1 MQFRSISPV
10 KHVFHFIYF
19 VLHLLFI
26 TFATTNYLTL
36 FMNEST
42 FPFNHCRMLLT
53 AGSLL
58 AGHIATAQDAT
69 AQATPERPNIIFI
82 LADDMGYGDL
92 ACYGNQYIQTPNID
106 RLAQTGTT
114 FTQAYAGSG
123 ISSPSRCALMTGMNT
138 GKSRIRDNQCYAGG
152 LTGLKISPK
161 GDTTIVRRANLL
173 PEDVTLGTVMRAA
186 GYRTC
191 LVNKWHL
198 DGYDP
203 QAAPNHRG
211 FDEFYGWTIATV
223 HSNAPYYYP
232 YYRFCGDS
240 LINIHENANDAHVRH
255 NTEISTDDAIAF
267 IHRNKENP
275 FFLFLAYDAPH
286 EPYNIDDTSWYD
298 EHGEWSMNTKRY
310 AALVT
315 HMDYNIGR
323 LLGTLDRLNLR
334 KNTLIIFASDNG
346 AAVMAPLKE
355 LNCGA
360 GLKGRKGQ
368 LYEGGIRVPLI
379 VNQPDRVPVRQVHDL
394 VYFPDFMP
402 TLARLAGSSDAVPS
416 NTDGVD
422 VSPLFFG
429 QNIDTSHRYLY
440 WEFPGKQRA
449 LRYGPWKCVTVKK
462 EAPLELYHISDD
474 PYEQHN
480 LADSLPE
487 KVKEFALIMRR
498 MHHPSPLY
506 PTQF

>member
-1 MQFRSISPV
+1 MKNILMTMS
-10 KHVFHFIYF
+10 
-19 VLHLLFI
+19 
-26 TFATTNYLTL
+26 A
-36 FMNEST
+36 
-42 FPFNHCRMLLT
+42 
-53 AGSLL
+53 LL
-58 AGHIATAQDAT
+58 AQQAQATGESQK
-69 AQATPERPNIIFI
+69 ATPERPNIIFI

-92 ACYGNQYIQTPNID
+92 ACYGNKYIQTPNID
-106 RLAQTGTT
+106 RLAATGTS

-123 ISSPSRCALMTGMNT
+123 ISSPSRCSLMTGKNSGNT
-138 GKSRIRDNQCYAGG
+138 RIRDNQCYAGG

-161 GDTTIVRRANLL
+161 GDTTIVRRANLQ
-173 PEDVTLGTVMRAA
+173 PEDVTLGTVMKAA

-223 HSNAPYYYP
+223 HSNSPYYYP
-232 YYRFCGDS
+232 YYRLHGDS
-240 LINIHENANDAHVRH
+240 LINIKENEHGAHVRH

-267 IHRNKENP
+267 IHRNKERP
-275 FFLFLAYDAPH
+275 FFLFLGYDAPH

-298 EHGEWSMNTKRY
+298 EKGEWSMNTKRY

-323 LLGTLDRLNLR
+323 LLGTLENLGLR
-334 KNTLIIFASDNG
+334 ENTLVIFASDNG
-346 AAVMAPLKE
+346 AAVMAPIEE

-379 VNQPDRVPVRQVHDL
+379 VNQPGHVPARQIQNL

-402 TLARLAGSSDAVPS
+402 TLARLAGSSSAVPDDT
-416 NTDGVD
+416 NGMDI
-422 VSPLFFG
+422 SPLFYG
-429 QNIDTSHRYLY
+429 EDIDTDSRPLY

-449 LRYGPWKCVTVKK
+449 IRQAGWKCVTVKK
-462 EAPLELYHISDD
+462 GAPLELYRIKDD

-480 LADSLPE
+480 LANDYPKLVQQLDSLGRTMRTSSPNYPIEGE
-487 KVKEFALIMRR
+487 KE
-498 MHHPSPLY
+498 
-506 PTQF
+506 Q

>member
-1 MQFRSISPV
+1 M
-10 KHVFHFIYF
+10 
-19 VLHLLFI
+19 
-26 TFATTNYLTL
+26 
-36 FMNEST
+36 
-42 FPFNHCRMLLT
+42 
-53 AGSLL
+53 
-58 AGHIATAQDAT
+58 
-69 AQATPERPNIIFI
+69 
-82 LADDMGYGDL
+82 
-92 ACYGNQYIQTPNID
+92 
-106 RLAQTGTT
+106 
-114 FTQAYAGSG
+114 
-123 ISSPSRCALMTGMNT
+123 
-138 GKSRIRDNQCYAGG
+138 
-152 LTGLKISPK
+152 
-161 GDTTIVRRANLL
+161 
-173 PEDVTLGTVMRAA
+173 TLGTVLSKA

-232 YYRFCGDS
+232 YYRFHGDS
-240 LINIHENANDAHVRH
+240 LIHIEENARDAHVRH
-255 NTEISTDDAIAF
+255 NTEISTDDAIQF
-267 IHRNKENP
+267 IYRNRQRP
-275 FFLFLAYDAPH
+275 FFLFLGYDAPH

-298 EHGEWSMNTKRY
+298 EQGDWSANTKRY

-323 LLGTLDRLNLR
+323 LLGTLDALGLR
-334 KNTLIIFASDNG
+334 GNTLIIFASDNG

-379 VNQPDRVPVRQVHDL
+379 VNQPGRVPARQIDNL

-402 TLARLAGSSDAVPS
+402 TLARLAGSSSVVPGDT
-416 NTDGVD
+416 NGMD

-429 QNIDTSHRYLY
+429 EDIDTDNRDLY

-449 LRYGPWKCVTVKK
+449 IRHQGWKAVTVKK
-462 EAPLELYHISDD
+462 DAPLELYRIKED
-474 PYEQHN
+474 PCEQHN
-480 LADSLPE
+480 LAAEHPE
-487 KVKEFALIMRR
+487 LVKELERLMLQMRT
-498 MHHPSPLY
+498 PSENY
-506 PTQF
+506 PIPDDAVSGMTKKRSTRK

>member
-1 MQFRSISPV
+1 MKKIL
-10 KHVFHFIYF
+10 I
-19 VLHLLFI
+19 
-26 TFATTNYLTL
+26 AAGA
-36 FMNEST
+36 
-42 FPFNHCRMLLT
+42 LLT
-53 AGSLL
+53 
-58 AGHIATAQDAT
+58 QQ
-69 AQATPERPNIIFI
+69 AQADGEMPKASPEHPNIIFI

-92 ACYGNQYIQTPNID
+92 ACYGNRYIQTPNID
-106 RLAQTGTT
+106 RLARTGTS

-123 ISSPSRCALMTGMNT
+123 ISSPSRCSLMTGRNSGNT
-138 GKSRIRDNQCYAGG
+138 RIRDNQCYAGG
-152 LTGLKISPK
+152 LTGLKINPQ

-173 PEDVTLGTVMRAA
+173 PQDTTIATVVSAG

-211 FDEFYGWTIATV
+211 FHEFYGWTISTV
-223 HSNAPYYYP
+223 HSNSPYYYP
-232 YYRFCGDS
+232 YYRLHGDS
-240 LINIHENANDAHVRH
+240 LITISENEHDAHVRH
-255 NTEISTDDAIAF
+255 NTEISTDDAIQF
-267 IHRNKENP
+267 INRNKDNA
-275 FFLFLAYDAPH
+275 FFLFLGYDAPH

-298 EHGEWSMNTKRY
+298 EQGDWSANTKRY

-323 LLGTLDRLNLR
+323 LLGTLDALGLR
-334 KNTLIIFASDNG
+334 ENTLVIFASDNG

-379 VNQPDRVPVRQVHDL
+379 VNQPGRVPARQIDNL

-402 TLARLAGSSDAVPS
+402 TLAALTRSEQGLPQK
-416 NTDGVD
+416 TDGVD
-422 VSPLFFG
+422 ISPLFFG
-429 QNIDTSHRYLY
+429 QDIDTDSRPLY

-449 LRYGPWKCVTVKK
+449 LRWQGWKAVSVKRD
-462 EAPLELYHISDD
+462 APLELYRIKDD
-474 PYEQHN
+474 PYEEHN
-480 LADSLPE
+480 LADQYPE
-487 KVKEFALIMRR
+487 LLQQMEQMMRQLR
-498 MHHPSPLY
+498 TPSPNY
-506 PTQF
+506 PIDGE

>member
-1 MQFRSISPV
+1 M
-10 KHVFHFIYF
+10 
-19 VLHLLFI
+19 
-26 TFATTNYLTL
+26 TL
-36 FMNEST
+36 G
-42 FPFNHCRMLLT
+42 
-53 AGSLL
+53 ALL
-58 AGHIATAQDAT
+58 AQQAQAAGAQPQKATA
-69 AQATPERPNIIFI
+69 ERPNIIFI

-106 RLAQTGTT
+106 RLARTGTS

-123 ISSPSRCALMTGMNT
+123 ISSPSRCSLMTGKNSGNT
-138 GKSRIRDNQCYAGG
+138 RIRDNQCYAGG
-152 LTGLKISPK
+152 MTGLKISPK

-173 PEDVTLGTVMRAA
+173 PEDVTLGTVLTKA

-223 HSNAPYYYP
+223 HSNSPYYYP
-232 YYRFCGDS
+232 YYRLHGDS
-240 LINIHENANDAHVRH
+240 LVNIKENENDAHVRH
-255 NTEISTDDAIAF
+255 NTEISTDDAIQF
-267 IHRNKENP
+267 IHRNQDRP
-275 FFLFLAYDAPH
+275 FFLFLGYDAPH

-298 EHGEWSMNTKRY
+298 EQGDWSQNTKRY

-323 LLGTLDRLNLR
+323 LLGTLDALGLR
-334 KNTLIIFASDNG
+334 ENTLVIFASDNG
-346 AAVMAPLKE
+346 AAVQAPLKE

-379 VNQPDRVPVRQVHDL
+379 VNQPGRVPARQIDNL

-402 TLARLAGSSDAVPS
+402 TLARIAAGDDVPRTS
-416 NTDGVD
+416 HLVPRNTNGMDI
-422 VSPLFFG
+422 SPLFYG
-429 QNIDTSHRYLY
+429 QDIDTDSRDLY

-449 LRYGPWKCVTVKK
+449 IRSSGWKAVTVKK
-462 EAPLELYHISDD
+462 GAPLELYRIKDD
-474 PYEQHN
+474 PLEQHN
-480 LADSLPE
+480 LAAEYPEIVQRLDSLGHT
-487 KVKEFALIMRR
+487 MRT
-498 MHHPSPLY
+498 PSPNY
-506 PTQF
+506 PIDDE

>member
-1 MQFRSISPV
+1 M
-10 KHVFHFIYF
+10 KHV
-19 VLHLLFI
+19 LM
-26 TFATTNYLTL
+26 TMGA
-36 FMNEST
+36 
-42 FPFNHCRMLLT
+42 
-53 AGSLL
+53 LL
-58 AGHIATAQDAT
+58 AQQAQAAGDEP
-69 AQATPERPNIIFI
+69 QGATPERPNIIFI

-92 ACYGNQYIQTPNID
+92 ACYGNRYIQTPNID
-106 RLAQTGTT
+106 RLARTGTS

-123 ISSPSRCALMTGMNT
+123 ISSPSRCSLMTGKNS
-138 GKSRIRDNQCYAGG
+138 GNSRIRDNQCYAGG
-152 LTGLKISPK
+152 MTGLKINPR

-173 PEDVTLGTVMRAA
+173 EEDVTLGTVLSKA

-232 YYRFCGDS
+232 YYRFHGDS
-240 LINIHENANDAHVRH
+240 LIHIEENARDAHVRH
-255 NTEISTDDAIAF
+255 NTEISTDDAIQF
-267 IHRNKENP
+267 IHRNRQRP
-275 FFLFLAYDAPH
+275 FFLFLGYDAPH

-298 EHGEWSMNTKRY
+298 EQGDWSANTKRY

-323 LLGTLDRLNLR
+323 LLGTLDALGLR
-334 KNTLIIFASDNG
+334 GNTLIIFASDNG

-379 VNQPDRVPVRQVHDL
+379 VNQPGRVPARQIDNL

-402 TLARLAGSSDAVPS
+402 TLARLAGSSSVVSGDT
-416 NTDGVD
+416 NGMD

-429 QNIDTSHRYLY
+429 EDIDTDNRDLY

-449 LRYGPWKCVTVKK
+449 IRHQGWKAVTVKK
-462 EAPLELYHISDD
+462 DAPLELYRIKED
-474 PYEQHN
+474 PCEQHN
-480 LADSLPE
+480 LAAEHPE
-487 KVKEFALIMRR
+487 LVKELERLMLQMRT
-498 MHHPSPLY
+498 PSENY
-506 PTQF
+506 PIPDDAVSGMTKKRSTRK

>member
-1 MQFRSISPV
+1 M
-10 KHVFHFIYF
+10 KN
-19 VLHLLFI
+19 VLMTLGALL
-26 TFATTNYLTL
+26 
-36 FMNEST
+36 
-42 FPFNHCRMLLT
+42 
-53 AGSLL
+53 GQQ
-58 AGHIATAQDAT
+58 AQAAEDG
-69 AQATPERPNIIFI
+69 QQPKATPERPNIIFI

-92 ACYGNQYIQTPNID
+92 ACYGNEYIQTPNID
-106 RLAQTGTT
+106 RLAATGTS

-123 ISSPSRCALMTGMNT
+123 ISSPSRCSLMTGKNSGNT
-138 GKSRIRDNQCYAGG
+138 RIRDNQCYAGG
-152 LTGLKISPK
+152 LTGLKINPK

-173 PEDVTLGTVMRAA
+173 PEDVTLGTVLSKA

-223 HSNAPYYYP
+223 HSNSPYYYP
-232 YYRFCGDS
+232 YYRLHGDS
-240 LINIHENANDAHVRH
+240 LINIKENEHDAHVRH
-255 NTEISTDDAIAF
+255 NTEISTDDAIQF
-267 IHRNKENP
+267 IHRNQERP
-275 FFLFLAYDAPH
+275 FFLFLGYDAPH

-298 EHGEWSMNTKRY
+298 EQGDWSENTKRY

-323 LLGTLDRLNLR
+323 LLGALDALGLR
-334 KNTLIIFASDNG
+334 ENTLVIFASDNG

-379 VNQPDRVPVRQVHDL
+379 VNQPGRVPARQIDNL

-402 TLARLAGSSDAVPS
+402 TLAAIAEGDEVPQDI
-416 NTDGVD
+416 NGIDI
-422 VSPLFFG
+422 SPLFYG
-429 QNIDTSHRYLY
+429 QDIDTDSRPLY

-449 LRYGPWKCVTVKK
+449 IRHGEWKAVTVKK
-462 EAPLELYHISDD
+462 GAPLELYRIKED
-474 PYEQHN
+474 PYEKHD
-480 LADSLPE
+480 LAGDYPE
-487 KVKEFALIMRR
+487 VVRQLEKEMKQLRK
-498 MHHPSPLY
+498 PSPNY
-506 PTQF
+506 PIDDE

>member
-1 MQFRSISPV
+1 MNSA
-10 KHVFHFIYF
+10 
-19 VLHLLFI
+19 LL
-26 TFATTNYLTL
+26 TLGALLAQQAQAAGDQPQKATT
-36 FMNEST
+36 
-42 FPFNHCRMLLT
+42 
-53 AGSLL
+53 
-58 AGHIATAQDAT
+58 
-69 AQATPERPNIIFI
+69 ERPNIIFI

-106 RLAQTGTT
+106 RLARTGTS

-123 ISSPSRCALMTGMNT
+123 ISSPSRCSLMTGKNSGNT
-138 GKSRIRDNQCYAGG
+138 RIRDNQCYAGG
-152 LTGLKISPK
+152 MTGLKISPK

-173 PEDVTLGTVMRAA
+173 HEDVTLGTVLSRA

-223 HSNAPYYYP
+223 HSNSPYYYP
-232 YYRFCGDS
+232 YYRLHGDS
-240 LINIHENANDAHVRH
+240 LVNIKENEHDAHVRH
-255 NTEISTDDAIAF
+255 NTEISTDDAIQF
-267 IHRNKENP
+267 IHRNQDRP
-275 FFLFLAYDAPH
+275 FFLFLGYDAPH

-298 EHGEWSMNTKRY
+298 EQGDWSQNTKRY

-323 LLGTLDRLNLR
+323 LLGTLDALGLR
-334 KNTLIIFASDNG
+334 ENTLVIFASDNG
-346 AAVMAPLKE
+346 AAVQAPLKE

-379 VNQPDRVPVRQVHDL
+379 VNQPGRVPARQIDNL

-402 TLARLAGSSDAVPS
+402 TLARIAAGDDVPRITHLVPRET
-416 NTDGVD
+416 NGMDI
-422 VSPLFFG
+422 SPLFYG
-429 QNIDTSHRYLY
+429 QDIDTDSRDLY

-449 LRYGPWKCVTVKK
+449 IRSSGWKAVTVKK
-462 EAPLELYHISDD
+462 GAPLELYRIKDD
-474 PYEQHN
+474 PLEQHN
-480 LADSLPE
+480 LADEYPE
-487 KVKEFALIMRR
+487 VVKKLDRR
-498 MHHPSPLY
+498 MHQMRTPSVNY
-506 PTQF
+506 PIDDE

>member
-1 MQFRSISPV
+1 M
-10 KHVFHFIYF
+10 
-19 VLHLLFI
+19 
-26 TFATTNYLTL
+26 NYPKNL
-36 FMNEST
+36 MI
-42 FPFNHCRMLLT
+42 T
-53 AGSLL
+53 AGALL
-58 AGHIATAQDAT
+58 AQQALAEDTAQ
-69 AQATPERPNIIFI
+69 QPTPERPNIIFI

-106 RLAQTGTT
+106 RLARTGTS

-123 ISSPSRCALMTGMNT
+123 ISSPSRCSLMTGKNT
-138 GKSRIRDNQCYAGG
+138 GNTRIRDNQCYAGG
-152 LTGLKISPK
+152 MTGLKITPQ

-173 PEDVTLGTVMRAA
+173 PEDITLGTVIGKA

-203 QAAPNHRG
+203 GAAPHHRG
-211 FDEFYGWTIATV
+211 FDEFYGWTISTV
-223 HSNAPYYYP
+223 HSNSPYYYP
-232 YYRFCGDS
+232 YYRLWGDS
-240 LINIHENANDAHVRH
+240 LIHINENAHDAHVRH

-267 IHRNKENP
+267 IHRNKERR
-275 FFLFLAYDAPH
+275 FFLFLCYDAPH

-298 EHGEWSMNTKRY
+298 EHGEWTLNAKRY

-323 LLGTLDRLNLR
+323 LIGTLDNLGLR
-334 KNTLIIFASDNG
+334 ENTLVIFASDNG

-379 VNQPDRVPVRQVHDL
+379 VSQPGRVPSRQTGNL

-402 TLARLAGSSDAVPS
+402 TLARLAGSSEAVPED
-416 NTDGVD
+416 TDGMD
-422 VSPLFFG
+422 ISPLFFG
-429 QNIDTSHRYLY
+429 HELETDKRYLY

-449 LRYGPWKCVTVKK
+449 VRYGAWKCVTVKK
-462 EAPLELYHISDD
+462 DAPLELYYMADD
-474 PYEQHN
+474 PCETTN
-480 LADSLPE
+480 LAGQYPE
-487 KVKEFALIMRR
+487 MVKELDLVMRR
-498 MHHPSPLY
+498 MHKPSVNY
-506 PTQF
+506 PIAGDSIVKGRKRSRQ

>member
-1 MQFRSISPV
+1 MCKDTNI
-10 KHVFHFIYF
+10 FIN
-19 VLHLLFI
+19 LQTKTDMKQLLM
-26 TFATTNYLTL
+26 TL
-36 FMNEST
+36 GA
-42 FPFNHCRMLLT
+42 LL
-53 AGSLL
+53 SQQ
-58 AGHIATAQDAT
+58 AQAAEDG
-69 AQATPERPNIIFI
+69 QQMKATPERPNIIFI

-92 ACYGNQYIQTPNID
+92 ACYGNRYIQTPNID
-106 RLAQTGTT
+106 RLAATGTS

-123 ISSPSRCALMTGMNT
+123 ISSPSRCSLMTGKNSGNT
-138 GKSRIRDNQCYAGG
+138 RIRDNQCYAGG
-152 LTGLKISPK
+152 LTGLKINPQ

-173 PEDVTLGTVMRAA
+173 PEDVTLGTVLSKA

-223 HSNAPYYYP
+223 HSNSPYYYP
-232 YYRFCGDS
+232 YYRLHGDS
-240 LINIHENANDAHVRH
+240 LINIKENEHDAHVRH
-255 NTEISTDDAIAF
+255 NTEISTDDAIQF
-267 IHRNKENP
+267 IHRNQDRP
-275 FFLFLAYDAPH
+275 FFLFLGYDAPH

-298 EHGEWSMNTKRY
+298 ERGEWSANTKRY

-323 LLGTLDRLNLR
+323 LLGTLDALGLR
-334 KNTLIIFASDNG
+334 ENTLIIFASDNG

-379 VNQPDRVPVRQVHDL
+379 VNQPGRVPARQIQNL

-402 TLARLAGSSDAVPS
+402 TLAQLAGHPENVPDDT
-416 NTDGVD
+416 NGMDI
-422 VSPLFFG
+422 SPLFYG
-429 QNIDTSHRYLY
+429 KDIDTDSRPLY

-449 LRYGPWKCVTVKK
+449 IRQGEWKAVTVKK
-462 EAPLELYHISDD
+462 GAPLELYRIKED
-474 PYEQHN
+474 PYEKN
-480 LADSLPE
+480 DLAKAYPDVVKKLDSMMCR
-487 KVKEFALIMRR
+487 MR
-498 MHHPSPLY
+498 MPSKNY
-506 PTQF
+506 PIDEE

>member
-1 MQFRSISPV
+1 M
-10 KHVFHFIYF
+10 
-19 VLHLLFI
+19 
-26 TFATTNYLTL
+26 TL
-36 FMNEST
+36 G
-42 FPFNHCRMLLT
+42 
-53 AGSLL
+53 ALL
-58 AGHIATAQDAT
+58 AQQAQAAGDQPQKATA
-69 AQATPERPNIIFI
+69 ERPNIIFI

-92 ACYGNQYIQTPNID
+92 AYYGNQYIQTPNID
-106 RLAQTGTT
+106 RLARTGTS

-123 ISSPSRCALMTGMNT
+123 ISSPSRCSLMTGKNSGNT
-138 GKSRIRDNQCYAGG
+138 RIRDNQCYAGG
-152 LTGLKISPK
+152 LTGLKINPK

-173 PEDVTLGTVMRAA
+173 AEDVTLGTVLSRA

-223 HSNAPYYYP
+223 HSNSPYYYP
-232 YYRFCGDS
+232 YYRLHGDS
-240 LINIHENANDAHVRH
+240 LINIKENENDAHVRH
-255 NTEISTDDAIAF
+255 NTEISTDDAIQF
-267 IHRNKENP
+267 IHRNQDRP
-275 FFLFLAYDAPH
+275 FFLFLGYDAPH

-298 EHGEWSMNTKRY
+298 EHGDWSANTKRY

-323 LLGTLDRLNLR
+323 LLGTLDALGLR
-334 KNTLIIFASDNG
+334 ENTLVIFASDNG

-379 VNQPDRVPVRQVHDL
+379 VNQPGRVPARQIDNL

-402 TLARLAGSSDAVPS
+402 TLARIAEGEDVSRTSHLVPR
-416 NTDGVD
+416 NTNGMDI
-422 VSPLFFG
+422 SPLFYG
-429 QNIDTSHRYLY
+429 KDIDTDSRDLY

-449 LRYGPWKCVTVKK
+449 IRSGGWKAVTVKK
-462 EAPLELYHISDD
+462 GAPLELYRIKED
-474 PYEQHN
+474 PLEQHN
-480 LADSLPE
+480 LAAEYPEIVQRLDSLGH
-487 KVKEFALIMRR
+487 AMRT
-498 MHHPSPLY
+498 PSPNY
-506 PTQF
+506 PIDDE

>member
-1 MQFRSISPV
+1 MKNDKI
-10 KHVFHFIYF
+10 
-19 VLHLLFI
+19 
-26 TFATTNYLTL
+26 
-36 FMNEST
+36 
-42 FPFNHCRMLLT
+42 LLT
-53 AGSLL
+53 VGALIPFGGEAL
-58 AGHIATAQDAT
+58 AQSSAEDQLPK
-69 AQATPERPNIIFI
+69 ATPDKPNIIFI

-92 ACYGNQYIQTPNID
+92 ACYGNRYIQTPNID
-106 RLAQTGTT
+106 RLAATGTS

-123 ISSPSRCALMTGMNT
+123 ISSPSRCSLMTGRNSGNT
-138 GKSRIRDNQCYAGG
+138 RIRDNQCYAGG
-152 LTGLKISPK
+152 LMGLKINPQ

-173 PEDVTLGTVMRAA
+173 PQDTTIATVISTG

-211 FDEFYGWTIATV
+211 FHEFYGWTISTV

-232 YYRFCGDS
+232 YYRLHGDS
-240 LINIHENANDAHVRH
+240 LITISENEHDAHVRH
-255 NTEISTDDAIAF
+255 NTEISTDDAIQL
-267 IHRNKENP
+267 IHRNKDNA
-275 FFLFLAYDAPH
+275 FFLFLGYDAPH

-298 EHGEWSMNTKRY
+298 EQGDWSANTKRY

-323 LLGTLDRLNLR
+323 LLGTLDALGLR
-334 KNTLIIFASDNG
+334 ENTLVIFASDNG

-379 VNQPDRVPVRQVHDL
+379 VNQPGRVPARQIDNL
-394 VYFPDFMP
+394 VYFADFMP
-402 TLARLAGSSDAVPS
+402 TLAALTDSEQGLPQK
-416 NTDGVD
+416 TDGVD
-422 VSPLFFG
+422 ISPLFFG
-429 QNIDTSHRYLY
+429 QNIDTDSRPLY

-449 LRYGPWKCVTVKK
+449 LRWNGWKAVSVKK
-462 EAPLELYHISDD
+462 GAPLELYRIKED
-474 PYEQHN
+474 PYEEHN
-480 LADSLPE
+480 LADQYPE
-487 KVKEFALIMRR
+487 LLLQMEQMMRQLR
-498 MHHPSPLY
+498 TPSPNY
-506 PTQF
+506 PISEE

>member
-1 MQFRSISPV
+1 MKKIL
-10 KHVFHFIYF
+10 I
-19 VLHLLFI
+19 
-26 TFATTNYLTL
+26 AAGA
-36 FMNEST
+36 
-42 FPFNHCRMLLT
+42 LLT
-53 AGSLL
+53 
-58 AGHIATAQDAT
+58 QQ
-69 AQATPERPNIIFI
+69 AQADGEMPKASPEHPNIIFI

-92 ACYGNQYIQTPNID
+92 ACYGNRYIQTPNID
-106 RLAQTGTT
+106 RLARTGTS

-123 ISSPSRCALMTGMNT
+123 ISSPSRCSLMTGRNSGNT
-138 GKSRIRDNQCYAGG
+138 RIRDNQCYAGG
-152 LTGLKISPK
+152 LTGLKINPQ

-173 PEDVTLGTVMRAA
+173 PQDTTIATVVSAG

-211 FDEFYGWTIATV
+211 FHEFYGWTISTV

-232 YYRFCGDS
+232 YYRLHGDS
-240 LINIHENANDAHVRH
+240 LITISENEHDAHVRH
-255 NTEISTDDAIAF
+255 NTEISTDDAIQF
-267 IHRNKENP
+267 IHRNKDNA
-275 FFLFLAYDAPH
+275 FFLFLGYDAPH

-298 EHGEWSMNTKRY
+298 EQGDWSANTKRY

-323 LLGTLDRLNLR
+323 LLGTLDALGLR
-334 KNTLIIFASDNG
+334 ENTLVIFASDNG

-379 VNQPDRVPVRQVHDL
+379 VNQPGRVPVRQIDNL

-402 TLARLAGSSDAVPS
+402 TLAALTRSEQGLPQK
-416 NTDGVD
+416 TDGVD
-422 VSPLFFG
+422 ISPLFFG
-429 QNIDTSHRYLY
+429 QDIDTDSRPLY

-449 LRYGPWKCVTVKK
+449 LRWKSWKAVSVKK
-462 EAPLELYHISDD
+462 DAPLELYRIKDD
-474 PYEQHN
+474 PYEEQN
-480 LADSLPE
+480 LADQYPE
-487 KVKEFALIMRR
+487 LLQQMEQMMRQLR
-498 MHHPSPLY
+498 TPSPNY
-506 PTQF
+506 PIDGE

>member
-1 MQFRSISPV
+1 MT
-10 KHVFHFIYF
+10 
-19 VLHLLFI
+19 LGALLAQQAQAAGDQPQK
-26 TFATTNYLTL
+26 ATT
-36 FMNEST
+36 
-42 FPFNHCRMLLT
+42 
-53 AGSLL
+53 
-58 AGHIATAQDAT
+58 
-69 AQATPERPNIIFI
+69 ERPNIIFI

-106 RLAQTGTT
+106 RLARTGTS

-123 ISSPSRCALMTGMNT
+123 ISSPSRCSLMTGKNSGNT
-138 GKSRIRDNQCYAGG
+138 RIRDNQCYAGG
-152 LTGLKISPK
+152 LTGLKINPK

-173 PEDVTLGTVMRAA
+173 AEDVTLGTVLTKA

-223 HSNAPYYYP
+223 HSNSPYYYP
-232 YYRFCGDS
+232 YYRLHGDS
-240 LINIHENANDAHVRH
+240 LIHIKENEHDAHVRH
-255 NTEISTDDAIAF
+255 NTEISTDDAIQF
-267 IHRNKENP
+267 IHRNQDRP
-275 FFLFLAYDAPH
+275 FFLFLGYDAPH

-298 EHGEWSMNTKRY
+298 EHGDWSANTKRY

-323 LLGTLDRLNLR
+323 LLGTLDALGLR
-334 KNTLIIFASDNG
+334 ENTLVIFASDNG

-379 VNQPDRVPVRQVHDL
+379 VNQPGRVPARQIDNL

-402 TLARLAGSSDAVPS
+402 TLARIAEGEYVPRTS
-416 NTDGVD
+416 HLVPRNTNGMDI
-422 VSPLFFG
+422 SPLFYG
-429 QNIDTSHRYLY
+429 KDIDTDSRDLY

-449 LRYGPWKCVTVKK
+449 IRSGGWKAVTVKK
-462 EAPLELYHISDD
+462 GAPLELYRIKED
-474 PYEQHN
+474 PLEQHN
-480 LADSLPE
+480 LAAEYPEIVQRLDSLGH
-487 KVKEFALIMRR
+487 AMRT
-498 MHHPSPLY
+498 PSPNY
-506 PTQF
+506 PIDDE